1 MIAIES
7 VNMWQRNNDQR
18 WSICITVRTNV
29 SKRMN
34 DYAITECKRVQYTSP
49 NTLNRGMKEVLK
61 FLHSIE
67 LQTKIGQAADPNM
80 QTAD

>member
-18 WSICITVRTNV
+18 WSICITVRTSV
-29 SKRMN
+29 SKKMN
-34 DYAITECKRVQYTSP
+34 DYTITECKRVQYTSP

-61 FLHSIE
+61 FLHNIE
-67 LQTKIGQAADPNM
+67 LQTKLGQAADPNM